1 MGVREGTGTL
11 LAGTPS
17 ANPFI
22 LSGLEISLD
31 LFFKAL

>member
-1 MGVREGTGTL
+1 L

-22 LSGLEISLD
+22 LIGLEISLD